1 MLSSENDP
9 SKCYL
14 QPEKAAARD
23 RHRRMI
29 LAVDITAGRGIETT
43 TAARWA
49 QPHPRTATHTHEAYC
64 FGFLANTSSGL
75 AINAA

>member
-14 QPEKAAARD
+14 QPE
-23 RHRRMI
+23 MI

-64 FGFLANTSSGL
+64 FGFLANASSGL